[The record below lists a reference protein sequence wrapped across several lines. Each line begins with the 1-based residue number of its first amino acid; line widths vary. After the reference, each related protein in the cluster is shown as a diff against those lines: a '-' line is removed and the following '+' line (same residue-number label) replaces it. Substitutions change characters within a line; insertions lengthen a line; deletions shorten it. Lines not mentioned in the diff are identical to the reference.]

1 VSGVLDEVEKRV
13 LLGSGVLDEAEMLVL
28 YSVVLAVLGAFW
40 GLSLRRSLTR
50 LGASAPDD

>member
-1 VSGVLDEVEKRV
+1 VLDEVEKRV